1 MGDGRREINCFP
13 IRSEVIGN
21 AGDLPSPVSHL
32 QFVTSAHCMDVTPD
46 NAPRTR
52 PRRISPLRLRL
63 LVAMAIAFIPLIV
76 FVVRLAID
84 ERRATSL
91 RERDTSLRLLDVALA
106 EHRGLSRT
114 GLQLLR
120 HLPKMSEVSTGD
132 GASCSRS
139 LRQLLGTYSNFTNAT
154 RITTDLRVDCS
165 AVAVPD
171 SLLDMSSMPA
181 VVQAAKTGE
190 PVAGW
195 IRYGP
200 LGPPVASIIE
210 PVRDNSGRV
219 LYYLS
224 LEADLNWF
232 THLAGSIPRAPG
244 AMAALVDTTGYIIA
258 RQPDDE
264 RFAGVRHVPGG
275 PLPEMIGKDSGFVD
289 GRGLDGIERLYSF
302 RSLKADNNHQVFLM
316 IGVPTSV
323 IFADANRHLV
333 AYVVLM
339 LVMLTLTMLMGWIGI
354 DLFILRDVKALLG
367 ATERLADG
375 DLSTRAPTRRSS
387 GELNDLATR
396 FNELA
401 RRLEDRRREFVLL
414 GDSSP
419 DAILRVTRDLEIDW
433 ANAALRARL
442 GAAVDDL
449 AGCQIEDL
457 PLEPSLGAA
466 MTQQVQEMF
475 ATGRRRE
482 SEQFVSTAQG
492 DSWIDLRV
500 TPESNAAGEITHA
513 MVIARDVTARRQLAS
528 HLAEAERLDSIG
540 KLAGH
545 IAHDFN
551 NLLTAI
557 IGNAEIALRQ
567 LEPTDRVAADVA
579 KIMDVSRRASSLTRQ
594 LLSFARRQS
603 TTARVIDV
611 KTFIEEVTPLIRR
624 VVGDQ
629 VRLDIHVDAATPHIR
644 FDSTQFEQVLVN
656 LAANARDA
664 MPGSGTL
671 SIRTEHKVFK
681 EREPGVDGRT
691 PGHYLV
697 LTVAD
702 TGIGMAPEVRQR
714 IFEPFFST
722 KHGQGGTGL
731 GLAVAYGA
739 VRQHSGSIE
748 VESVEY
754 HGSTFRIYVPA
765 TTMTPERRETPAW
778 APEAPHGRETILL
791 VEDQEDVRLTLA
803 RLLRSHGY
811 TVVDSADGAD
821 ALSMAERSELPPFH
835 LVITDLVMPKIGGEA
850 LIAALRP
857 RYPEVPVLVISGFDQ
872 QGSLRR
878 MYDRGHATAFLEKP
892 FEGQPMLKLVR
903 DLLDGRTARTSVAAK
918 A

>member
-1 MGDGRREINCFP
+1 
-13 IRSEVIGN
+13 
-21 AGDLPSPVSHL
+21 
-32 QFVTSAHCMDVTPD
+32 MDVSPD

-63 LVAMAIAFIPLIV
+63 LVAMAIAFIPLIL
-76 FVVRLAID
+76 FVVRLGVD

-106 EHRGLSRT
+106 EHSGLSRT
-114 GLQLLR
+114 GLELLR
-120 HLPKMSEVSTGD
+120 LLPRMPEVSTGD
-132 GASCSRS
+132 GASCSRA

-154 RITTDLRVDCS
+154 RITPDLRVDCS
-165 AVAVPD
+165 AAAIPD
-171 SLLDMSSMPA
+171 SLLDMSAVPA
-181 VVQAAKTGE
+181 VAQAARTGE
-190 PVAGW
+190 PIAGW
-195 IRYGP
+195 LRYGP
-200 LGPPVASIIE
+200 MGPPVANIVE
-210 PVRDNSGRV
+210 PVRNQAGRV
-219 LYYLS
+219 IYYLA

-232 THLAGSIPRAPG
+232 THLVESIPKAPG

-264 RFAGVRHVPGG
+264 HFAGARHTPAASLV
-275 PLPEMIGKDSGFVD
+275 EMFGRDSGFVE
-289 GRGLDGIERLYSF
+289 GVGLDGLRRLYSF
-302 RSLKADNNHQVFLM
+302 RTLKADNTHQVLLT

-333 AYVVLM
+333 TYIGLM
-339 LVMLTLTMLMGWIGI
+339 SVMLTLTMLMGWIGI

-375 DLSTRAPTRRSS
+375 DLSTRTPTRRSS
-387 GELNDLATR
+387 GELSDLATR

-401 RRLEDRRREFVLL
+401 RRLEERRREFVLL

-419 DAILRVTRDLEIDW
+419 DAILRVTRNLEIEW

-442 GAAVDDL
+442 GAAADDL
-449 AGCQIEDL
+449 VGCQIEDL
-457 PLEPSLGAA
+457 PLEPSLSIA
-466 MTQQVQEMF
+466 MSQQVEDMF

-482 SEQFVSTAQG
+482 SEQFVSTSQG

-500 TPESNAAGEITHA
+500 TPESNATGEITHA

-611 KTFIEEVTPLIRR
+611 KAFIEEVTPLIRR

-629 VRLDIHVDAATPHIR
+629 VRLDIHVDAGTPHIR
-644 FDSTQFEQVLVN
+644 FDATQFEQVLVN

-664 MPGSGTL
+664 MPVSGTL
-671 SIRTEHKVFK
+671 SIRTEHRVIK
-681 EREPGVDGRT
+681 EGETVVDGRM
-691 PGHYLV
+691 PGHYLM
-697 LTVAD
+697 LTVSD

-739 VRQHSGSIE
+739 VRQHAGSIE

-754 HGSTFRIYVPA
+754 HGATFRIYVPA
-765 TTMTPERRETPAW
+765 TTMTPERREEPAW

-821 ALSMAERSELPPFH
+821 ALSRVERNELPPFH

-850 LIAALRP
+850 LVAALRP
-857 RYPEVPVLVISGFDQ
+857 AYPDVPVLVISGFDQ

-903 DLLDGRTARTSVAAK
+903 DLLDARGARARTPEQVAK
-918 A
+918 VE